1 MRVEVTEWRSM
12 IKETILSMRW
22 SFFIVGL
29 AIAIAVI
36 LYQLLGLI
44 PLSLYVASGLIN
56 LIISLSIFTIAEV
69 MMRALIDLLIERV
82 RRRRF

>member
-1 MRVEVTEWRSM
+1 M

-44 PLSLYVASGLIN
+44 PLSLYVASSLIN